1 MEGTRRVTL
10 SIPGHVWDEH
20 LQEVPTTAGL
30 LLTFTEAP
38 CSDKVT
44 KGFFRVQ
51 RKTHTSP
58 THLPQ

>member
-10 SIPGHVWDEH
+10 SIPGRVWDEH
-20 LQEVPTTAGL
+20 LQEVPTRAGL
-30 LLTFTEAP
+30 LLTSRAAP
-38 CSDKVT
+38 CCDEVK

-51 RKTHTSP
+51 RKTPVSP